1 MLPTGALGLTKRGF
15 SPMMSLKP
23 NHIGTQSNAIK
34 QADPMKHQILSRRA
48 FALGALA
55 SGGALAA
62 CGNGIG
68 STGGGT
74 IDARV
79 DATLLEMYNTYP
91 NTRTLAEKSN
101 GMLVMPL
108 VTEAGLGLGGAY
120 GRGAL
125 RVNDITVDY
134 YSVTKASGGLQI
146 GAQQYAHVLFFMTE
160 DALVNFRRSQGWA
173 AGANIEY
180 VISDRGDSVNADTTT
195 ALAPV
200 LAVVF
205 GRAGLRLGATLE
217 GSKYTRII
225 P

>member
-1 MLPTGALGLTKRGF
+1 VA
-15 SPMMSLKP
+15 
-23 NHIGTQSNAIK
+23 GTS
-34 QADPMKHQILSRRA
+34 
-48 FALGALA
+48 
-55 SGGALAA
+55 ALAA

-79 DATLLEMYNTYP
+79 NSTLSQMYAQYP
-91 NTRTLAEKSN
+91 NTRTLADKSN

-108 VTEAGLGLGGAY
+108 VTEAGLGIGAAY

-125 RVNDITVDY
+125 RVNDATVDY

-160 DALVNFRRSQGWA
+160 EALGSFRRSPGWA

-180 VISDRGDSVNADTTT
+180 VISDKGDSVNADTTT
-195 ALAPV
+195 VLSPV

-205 GRAGLRLGATLE
+205 GRAGLRIGATLE